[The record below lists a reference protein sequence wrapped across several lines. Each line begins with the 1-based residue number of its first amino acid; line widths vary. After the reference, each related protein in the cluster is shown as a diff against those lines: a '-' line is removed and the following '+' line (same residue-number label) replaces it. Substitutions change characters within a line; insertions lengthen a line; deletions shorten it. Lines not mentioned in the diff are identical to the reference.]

1 MAELI
6 PCDLHIHPDYSIDAR
21 SSIEQYCNKARQIGL
36 RVLGFSTHYDKNP
49 ARDDIDPFMVVDG
62 EKVRA
67 DNYALGRY
75 IDDCLEAQ
83 NMFPDLEI
91 LIGLEVDYFIGVEAE
106 VMRLKTEFPFDYM
119 IGSVH
124 CLDGITISDK
134 NEAGN
139 YFNSRSLDRMAD
151 MYFELLYNVANCR
164 LFDIIGHA
172 DYYLRH
178 GLYYYGQDILNIHAS
193 RLERIV
199 KTATRAGTGFEI
211 NTSYLRHGGDDFYPR
226 LDFIDA
232 ALKHGAI
239 INSIGSDA
247 HNTDHLGAYINR
259 AMESILKRNLPFKPI
274 YETD

>member
-1 MAELI
+1 MADLI

-36 RVLGFSTHYDKNP
+36 RIIGFATHYDINP
-49 ARDDIDPFMVVDG
+49 ARDDIDPFMIVDD

-67 DNYALGRY
+67 DDYALGRY
-75 IDDCLEAQ
+75 IDDCLEAR
-83 NMFPDLEI
+83 NMFPDLKI

-106 VMRLKTEFPFDYM
+106 VMRLKSEFPFDYM

-124 CLDGITISDK
+124 CLDGVAISDK

-139 YFNSRSLDRMAD
+139 FYNSHSLDKMAD
-151 MYFELLYNVANCR
+151 MYFELLYNVANCG

-178 GLYYYGQDILNIHAS
+178 GLYYYGQDILNIHTN
-193 RLERIV
+193 RLEKIV
-199 KTATRAGTGFEI
+199 KTATRTNTGFEI
-211 NTSYLRHGGDDFYPR
+211 NTSYLRHGGDDFFPR
-226 LDFIDA
+226 LDFINTA
-232 ALKHGAI
+232 IKHGAI

-247 HNTDHLGAYINR
+247 HNTDHLGAYINK
-259 AMESILKRNLPFKPI
+259 AMELISKHNLRFKPI
-274 YETD
+274 YEID